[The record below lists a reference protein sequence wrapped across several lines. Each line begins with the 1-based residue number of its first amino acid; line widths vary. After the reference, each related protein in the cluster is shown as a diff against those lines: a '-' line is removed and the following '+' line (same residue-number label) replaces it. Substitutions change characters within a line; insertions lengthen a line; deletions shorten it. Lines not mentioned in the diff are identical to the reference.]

1 LKFFENH
8 KPQKGDRIMDEY
20 TITIEYN
27 DGKWDTF
34 QAFLKD
40 TSDYEVGAEVL
51 AHVIAGKKSTCD
63 IKQVIVN

>member
-1 LKFFENH
+1 
-8 KPQKGDRIMDEY
+8 MDEY